1 MDISI
6 NFSELISHYWS
17 EDQLSTNIIIF
28 FNLFGS
34 LVLGMLLGVER
45 TIRGRAAGLRT
56 YGLVAAASCA
66 MTVFSGYP
74 HYWFG
79 GTFPLDFYPDPTRVI
94 QGIVTGVGFLG
105 AGVIMKDGFSIT
117 GLSTAASI
125 WMCSAIGILVGVG
138 FYGAA
143 IMLTLMS
150 IITLA
155 AVAKMEKYLP
165 HKTSY
170 AVQLVFKAG
179 HLPNESNLR
188 QKSFEKG
195 FLISEGGINV
205 SMKDGQIIWRYNAYS
220 IPNQKTPSL
229 TEISNE
235 LTAHEGI
242 AAFDISKTRM

>member
-1 MDISI
+1 MDSSI
-6 NFSELISHYWS
+6 NISEILNHYWGA
-17 EDQLSTNIIIF
+17 DQININIIIF

-34 LVLGMLLGVER
+34 LILGMMLGLER
-45 TIRGRAAGLRT
+45 TMRGRAAGLRT
-56 YGLVAAASCA
+56 YGLVASASCA

-150 IITLA
+150 VITLSA
-155 AVAKMEKYLP
+155 INRIEKYLP
-165 HKTSY
+165 QKVSY
-170 AVQLVFKAG
+170 AVQMTFKKG
-179 HLPNESNLR
+179 YIPDEQKLR
-188 QKSFEKG
+188 TKGFEKG
-195 FLISEGGINV
+195 FVISEGGINV
-205 SMKDGQIIWRYNAYS
+205 SMRDGQILWRYNAYS
-220 IPNQKTPSL
+220 HPQKTPVSL
-229 TEISNE
+229 ISISNE
-235 LTAHEGI
+235 MVSHEGI
-242 AAFDISKTRM
+242 VAFDISKTRV

>member
-1 MDISI
+1 MDLSI
-6 NFSELISHYWS
+6 NFAELINHYWS
-17 EDQLSTNIIIF
+17 ADQLSTNILIF
-28 FNLFGS
+28 FNLFGA

-143 IMLTLMS
+143 TMLTLMS

-155 AVAKMEKYLP
+155 AVSKFEQYLP
-165 HKTSY
+165 QKNSY
-170 AVQLVFKAG
+170 AVQLIFKKG
-179 HLPNESNLR
+179 HSPHESTLR
-188 QKSFEKG
+188 QKSFDRG
-195 FLISEGGINV
+195 FLISESGINV
-205 SMKDGQIIWRYNAYS
+205 SMKDGQVIWRFNAYS
-220 IPNQKTPSL
+220 IPKQKTPPL
-229 TEISNE
+229 TDISNE
-235 LTAHEGI
+235 LAAHEGI

>member
-1 MDISI
+1 MDSII
-6 NFSELISHYWS
+6 NFKELIHNYWS
-17 EDQLSTNIIIF
+17 EEQLTTNLIIF
-28 FNLFGS
+28 MNLTGS
-34 LVLGMLLGVER
+34 LVLGMLLGLER

-66 MTVFSGYP
+66 MTVFTGYP

-143 IMLTLMS
+143 ITLTLLS
-150 IITLA
+150 VLTLA
-155 AVAKMEKYLP
+155 MMAKFENHLP
-165 HKTSY
+165 HKTPY
-170 AVQLVFKAG
+170 AVQLVFKEGAC
-179 HLPNESNLR
+179 PNEQDFKDSCLT
-188 QKSFEKG
+188 KG
-195 FLISEGGINV
+195 YIISDSGINV
-205 SMKDGQIIWRYNAYS
+205 SMKNGQIIWKFQAQTL
-220 IPNQKTPSL
+220 PNQKAQL
-229 TEISNE
+229 ITEISNE
-235 LTAHEGI
+235 LAKNDKI
-242 AAFDISKTRM
+242 IAFDISKTRM